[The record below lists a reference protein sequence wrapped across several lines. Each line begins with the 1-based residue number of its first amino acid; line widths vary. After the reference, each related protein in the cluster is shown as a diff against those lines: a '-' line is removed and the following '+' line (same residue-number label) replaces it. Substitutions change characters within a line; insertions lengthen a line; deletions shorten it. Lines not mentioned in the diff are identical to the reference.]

1 MDSPRPPTPRCLT
14 RPGLAA
20 ALVAGALLAG
30 CSTTQGAAAR
40 AGATPEYVPI
50 EIPMADASAAP
61 VQPADA
67 ALQAP
72 LPEPSY
78 PVAPTGPLAT
88 RAPSTGPTR
97 APASGPAPRVDTSP
111 VFAPR
116 RQGGTMDPG
125 SRYLPHVD
133 PVGSQPAETPPL
145 DVR

>member
-1 MDSPRPPTPRCLT
+1 MESPLPPTPRRLT

-20 ALVAGALLAG
+20 AVLAAALLAG
-30 CSTTQGAAAR
+30 CSTTQG
-40 AGATPEYVPI
+40 GAPRT
-50 EIPMADASAAP
+50 
-61 VQPADA
+61 
-67 ALQAP
+67 
-72 LPEPSY
+72 
-78 PVAPTGPLAT
+78 
-88 RAPSTGPTR
+88 TR

-133 PVGSQPAETPPL
+133 PVGSEPAETPPL

>member
-1 MDSPRPPTPRCLT
+1 MESPLPPTPRRLT

-20 ALVAGALLAG
+20 AVLAAALLAG
-30 CSTTQGAAAR
+30 CSTTQGGTPR
-40 AGATPEYVPI
+40 AGAAPEYVPI
-50 EIPMADASAAP
+50 EIPLADAGSAAP
-61 VQPADA
+61 EPADA
-67 ALQAP
+67 GFQAP
-72 LPEPSY
+72 LPEPAY

-88 RAPSTGPTR
+88 RAPAPRTTR

-133 PVGSQPAETPPL
+133 PVGSEPAETPPL